1 MRQDNNWNDG
11 DERLVLY
18 LDIMGFKE
26 RVAQTAISTLKEQL
40 LAFKRKNNRL
50 KPLLNNTRGGVRR
63 DFLKMAQ
70 FSDSIVV
77 ISQKSTIE
85 DLNRLTK
92 ASVILMQTAMESGF
106 ALRGSIASGKMI
118 FDEANQLFFGKA
130 LVDAYLLEEDLAFYG
145 VVFHHTAEKLV
156 RESLESNNDIYLP
169 IEDVELST
177 KKGKSKHFHIAWF
190 KINKDLSEG
199 SIVDDALGWLKVLS
213 VSLGHILEIFSGD
226 GHLGPDRSGRGRE
239 GRYDR
244 RMRDGLVN
252 VLPVTGGCHECC
264 GSEQ

>member
-1 MRQDNNWNDG
+1 MSQDNNWNDG

-26 RVAQTAISTLKEQL
+26 RVSQTAISTLKEQL

-50 KPLLNNTRGGVRR
+50 KPLLNNTGGGYRR

-106 ALRGSIASGKMI
+106 ALRGSIAAGKMV

-156 RESLESNNDIYLP
+156 RESLENNNSDIYLP
-169 IEDVELST
+169 IEDIELST
-177 KKGKSKHFHIAWF
+177 KKGKSKHFHIAWY
-190 KINKDLSEG
+190 KMNKDLSEG
-199 SIVDDALGWLKVLS
+199 SIVDDALRWLKALRES
-213 VSLGHILEIFSGD
+213 VSGSSRTYLD
-226 GHLGPDRSGRGRE
+226 NTVK
-239 GRYDR
+239 
-244 RMRDGLVN
+244 LVELSSDIHN
-252 VLPVTGGCHECC
+252 
-264 GSEQ
+264 